1 MPPRKAKEVD
11 DSNES
16 ETSAAETKA
25 AEEKA
30 AAKSASPR
38 PRPGSAAAEA
48 ASYAKASEDKSS
60 AAEKPAK
67 AEAAPAKTAVAEPA
81 PAAEKPAAPPPAAPP
96 RPAVPPP
103 TGDGPAPAANADP
116 SAPPKAPDRNDQYER
131 VKREE
136 IYLSKLQEFTMA
148 DLLKFARQ
156 EGIKE
161 VMGLKKQEII
171 YKIIQ
176 EKAKQNGLLFGEGVL
191 EVLPEGFGFLRSPKY
206 NYLPCPD
213 DIYISPSQI
222 RRFGMRTGNIISG
235 QIRPPKD
242 GEKYFALLK
251 VELINHSNPD
261 QAQGAVPF
269 ESLTPLNPAERIR
282 LETESN
288 DLSMRVMDMIAP
300 LGKGQRALIVAA
312 PRTGKTVLLQKIA
325 NAVLKN
331 HPEVYLIVLLID
343 ERPEEVTDFKRNLK
357 GEAEVIASCFDE
369 PPSRHIQVT
378 EMVLEKAKRLVEH
391 HKDVLILVDSITR
404 MTRAYNTEAPHSGRI
419 LSGGIDST
427 AFQGP
432 KRFFGAARKVEEGGS
447 LTIVGSCLIDTGSRM
462 DEVIFEEF
470 KGTGNSELHL
480 VRELADRRMFPS
492 FDLTRSGTRREELL
506 LHKDEITRIWMLR
519 KVLADMKLIEA
530 METLVDRLKKTKS
543 NAEFLMSLGRADW
556 A

>member
-1 MPPRKAKEVD
+1 MPPRKSKEVE
-11 DSNES
+11 DSNE
-16 ETSAAETKA
+16 TDTAAADTKTADEKNGAKGA
-25 AEEKA
+25 APHRAPVKAVEEKA
-30 AAKSASPR
+30 A
-38 PRPGSAAAEA
+38 
-48 ASYAKASEDKSS
+48 
-60 AAEKPAK
+60 PAK
-67 AEAAPAKTAVAEPA
+67 AAVADASPARAVEDKPTPAKLETPAPRPPAPAPTPSPAASAPVDGVAAPADPN
-81 PAAEKPAAPPPAAPP
+81 APP
-96 RPAVPPP
+96 R
-103 TGDGPAPAANADP
+103 
-116 SAPPKAPDRNDQYER
+116 SPDRNDQYER

-261 QAQGAVPF
+261 QSQGTVPF
-269 ESLTPLNPAERIR
+269 ESLTALNPSERVR
-282 LETESN
+282 LETDTN
-288 DLSMRVMDMIAP
+288 DLSMRVMDMMAP

-325 NAVLKN
+325 NAVIKN
-331 HPEVYLIVLLID
+331 HPEIYLIVLLID

-480 VRELADRRMFPS
+480 VRELADRRIYPS
-492 FDLTRSGTRREELL
+492 FHLTRSGTRREELL
-506 LHKDEITRIWMLR
+506 LHKDEITRVWMLR

-530 METLVDRLKKTKS
+530 METLLDRIKKTKS
-543 NAEFLMSLGRADW
+543 NAEFLMSLGRSDW
-556 A
+556 S

>member
-1 MPPRKAKEVD
+1 MMVPRKAK
-11 DSNES
+11 DSIEN
-16 ETSAAETKA
+16 AE
-25 AEEKA
+25 
-30 AAKSASPR
+30 
-38 PRPGSAAAEA
+38 
-48 ASYAKASEDKSS
+48 
-60 AAEKPAK
+60 
-67 AEAAPAKTAVAEPA
+67 KTAVN
-81 PAAEKPAAPPPAAPP
+81 
-96 RPAVPPP
+96 
-103 TGDGPAPAANADP
+103 GGGPAPGAPEADP
-116 SAPPKAPDRNDQYER
+116 LAPPSFPEAPPAPRGDTNEKYER

-136 IYLSKLQEFTMA
+136 IYLSKLQDCTVAE
-148 DLLKFARQ
+148 LLKLAKQ

-161 VMGLKKQEII
+161 VMGMKKQDLI
-171 YKIIQ
+171 YRIIQ

-235 QIRPPKD
+235 QIRQPKD

-251 VELINHSNPD
+251 VEAINHENPEAL
-261 QAQGAVPF
+261 QSRVVF
-269 ESLTPLNPAERIR
+269 ENLTPLHPNERLRIGDVEQSEIS
-282 LETESN
+282 L
-288 DLSMRVMDMIAP
+288 RVMDMIAP
-300 LGKGQRALIVAA
+300 IGKGQRGLIVAA
-312 PRTGKTVLLQKIA
+312 PRTGKTILLQKIA
-325 NAVLKN
+325 NAVIKN
-331 HPEVYLIVLLID
+331 HPEVDVIALLID

-369 PPSRHIQVT
+369 PPARHIQVT
-378 EMVLEKAKRLVEH
+378 EMVLEKAKRMVESK
-391 HKDVLILVDSITR
+391 KDVVVLLDSITR

-447 LTIVGSCLIDTGSRM
+447 LTIIGSCLIDTGSRM

-480 VRELADRRMFPS
+480 VRELADRRIFPS
-492 FDLTRSGTRREELL
+492 FDLTRSGTRKEELL
-506 LHKDEITRIWMLR
+506 LHPDEIKRIWVLR

-530 METLVDRLKKTKS
+530 METLIDRVRKTKT
-543 NAEFLMSLGRADW
+543 NAEFLMAIGKAEREW

>member
-1 MPPRKAKEVD
+1 MPPRKPR
-11 DSNES
+11 
-16 ETSAAETKA
+16 ETEETPPAETKA
-25 AEEKA
+25 AGNGGT
-30 AAKSASPR
+30 
-38 PRPGSAAAEA
+38 PGGPPPAPPAAER
-48 ASYAKASEDKSS
+48 
-60 AAEKPAK
+60 PADPPP
-67 AEAAPAKTAVAEPA
+67 PAPA
-81 PAAEKPAAPPPAAPP
+81 PAAPARPPDTNEK
-96 RPAVPPP
+96 
-103 TGDGPAPAANADP
+103 
-116 SAPPKAPDRNDQYER
+116 YER

-136 IYLSKLQEFTMA
+136 VYLSKLQEFTMA

-161 VMGLKKQEII
+161 IMGLKKQEII

-251 VELINHSNPD
+251 VELINHQNPE
-261 QAQGAVPF
+261 QAQATIPF
-269 ESLTPLNPAERIR
+269 ESLTPLHPNERIR
-282 LETESN
+282 LETDSGE
-288 DLSMRVMDMIAP
+288 LSMRVMDMLCP
-300 LGKGQRALIVAA
+300 VGKGQRALIVAA

-331 HPEVYLIVLLID
+331 HKEVTLLVLLID

-391 HKDVLILVDSITR
+391 KTDVVVLLDSITR

-447 LTIVGSCLIDTGSRM
+447 LTIIGSCLVDTGSRM

-506 LHKDEITRIWMLR
+506 LHKDEISRIWMLR

-530 METLVDRLKKTKS
+530 METLVDRVKKTKT
-543 NAEFLMSLGRADW
+543 NAEFLMSLGRSDW
-556 A
+556 S